1 MKIAELKK
9 VEQESR
15 IIEEFIQKFRR
26 AVRNSRY
33 EKRPL
38 MKEFK
43 RGINGVIRR
52 NLIKLEYFPTS
63 IKQQYESMTNLDKQE
78 EKRLRNRRETRVLA
92 QRTDI
97 PATTGKTQRQQL
109 PQSQVQPREQ
119 KFQQQTLVEPC

>member
-1 MKIAELKK
+1 MLYVQRESVNIWKENIIKDLESRELEYVIVEEFLIDLKKEFEKGDNETMKIAELKK

-63 IKQQYESMTNLDKQE
+63 IKQ
-78 EKRLRNRRETRVLA
+78 
-92 QRTDI
+92 
-97 PATTGKTQRQQL
+97 
-109 PQSQVQPREQ
+109 
-119 KFQQQTLVEPC
+119 